1 MFRSSLENF
10 VEQVIATQH
19 FICGKYDPIYS
30 PTELDPDKE
39 IIYISIKF
47 LKNPSIMMSN
57 EGPSYTKSNVI
68 ESWLLLHTCGSCCY
82 KTTPNITPLSCHLFV
97 AKVRFINWCI
107 SSIHSHLILL

>member
-47 LKNPSIMMSN
+47 LENPSIMMSN

-82 KTTPNITPLSCHLFV
+82 KIVYMIIIDRVARHLSV
-97 AKVRFINWCI
+97 
-107 SSIHSHLILL
+107 LLK

>member
-39 IIYISIKF
+39 ILCIGTKF
-47 LKNPSIMMSN
+47 LENSSIMMSN
-57 EGPSYTKSNVI
+57 EDPSDTK
-68 ESWLLLHTCGSCCY
+68 
-82 KTTPNITPLSCHLFV
+82 
-97 AKVRFINWCI
+97 AM
-107 SSIHSHLILL
+107 